1 MTAPLTDPPLLRVEH
16 LSVRLAGPAGT
27 TPVLDDVSLAVR
39 SGRTTGVIGESGS
52 GKSMLAMAIIGL
64 LPDGSSTS
72 GQILLHEENLLGADT
87 RRRRQVRG
95 REISMIFQDP
105 LSALNPSQRI
115 GRQVGEILRRNGSG
129 RAAAARTAVD
139 LMTQVG
145 IPDPAVRAHDYPHQF
160 SGGMRQRAM
169 IALAVAGD
177 PALVLADEPTT
188 ALDVTV
194 QARILRLLRTLQDER
209 QMSMLMV
216 SHDLRVMSHV
226 VARPRGALR
235 RPGLRTRADPAG
247 AAVAAAPVHEGPRGQ
262 RARGADEVGAVDAAA
277 RSTREPTGPA
287 VRVPVPSPLCDG
299 PPALRHRRPALREI
313 APDRWTACHYAEE
326 LAP

>member
-1 MTAPLTDPPLLRVEH
+1 VTAPLTDPPLLRVEH

-27 TPVLDDVSLAVR
+27 TPVLDDVSLTVR

-64 LPDGSSTS
+64 LPDGSSTT
-72 GQILLHEENLLGADT
+72 GQILLREENLLGADA

-139 LMTQVG
+139 LMNQVG
-145 IPDPAVRAHDYPHQF
+145 IPDPAVRARDYPHQF

-226 VARPRGALR
+226 SHDLVVLYAGRVCERGPTGQVLRSPRHPYTKALAASVPGVRTKSALSAPLPGAPASPLARPSGCPFHPRCALARPRCA
-235 RPGLRTRADPAG
+235 TD
-247 AAVAAAPVHEGPRGQ
+247 
-262 RARGADEVGAVDAAA
+262 
-277 RSTREPTGPA
+277 
-287 VRVPVPSPLCDG
+287 
-299 PPALRHRRPALREI
+299 RPALREV
-313 APDRWTACHYAEE
+313 APDRWSACHYAEE